1 MKAHLSSSNRR
12 RLDPEGLRVRAGY
25 TCVMSRMKRLRQRD
39 LTALSKMRKTTV
51 RIATTLVEIGALAA
65 GRVGSSVECR
75 CGDLELLLL
84 SEE

>member
-1 MKAHLSSSNRR
+1 
-12 RLDPEGLRVRAGY
+12 
-25 TCVMSRMKRLRQRD
+25 MKRLRQRD